1 MPSPPEKRPSMR
13 FEITFLDAA
22 GEQTRR
28 TVDVAE
34 IGSLL
39 AVSDQYGP
47 ADVVAQGSEVGDTER
62 KAVAPCPV
70 TGLPRRGRPPHTGA
84 LGTPAPRL
92 LLRIRLRLCGPG
104 P

>member
-62 KAVAPCPV
+62 EAGGGCP
-70 TGLPRRGRPPHTGA
+70 LPELHPTR
-84 LGTPAPRL
+84 
-92 LLRIRLRLCGPG
+92 
-104 P
+104 